1 MTRPGTA
8 GEGTDKS
15 AAEKSAE
22 ASKSPPPNKPGA
34 VDAATARSTT
44 HKDTGTKARTI
55 RSGDD
60 EPPDGNPPVRGRN
73 PESSKNPPLG

>member
-8 GEGTDKS
+8 GESTDKS

-22 ASKSPPPNKPGA
+22 ASTSPPPNKPGA
-34 VDAATARSTT
+34 VDAAPARSTT
-44 HKDTGTKARTI
+44 DKDTGTKARTV
-55 RSGDD
+55 RSGED

-73 PESSKNPPLG
+73 PENAKNSPLG